1 MNIQDKYLK
10 AAVLGASDGIITTF
24 AVVAGVVG
32 AQLAVEIIIVLGIAN
47 MVADG
52 ISMALGDF
60 LGERSIAQRHDKQQ
74 TGIAKTSLVTFTAF
88 ITAGSLPL
96 LPYVVMLF
104 GFEMPANQQFI
115 MSIVATLFAMFF
127 VGSLRT
133 IVTKGKWWIN
143 GLEML
148 VVGSIAASVAYFLGA
163 LVESFIK

>member
-32 AQLAVEIIIVLGIAN
+32 AKLATEIIIVLGIAN

-60 LGERSIAQRHDKQQ
+60 LGERSIAQKNDEKQ
-74 TGIAKTSLVTFTAF
+74 TGVAKTSLVTFVAF
-88 ITAGSLPL
+88 IVAGSLPL
-96 LPYVVMLF
+96 LPYVAILF
-104 GFEMPANQQFI
+104 GLSILAEHQFL
-115 MSIVATLFAMFF
+115 MSVIATLSAMFF

-133 IVTKGKWWIN
+133 IVTKGVWWIN
-143 GLEML
+143 GFEML
-148 VVGSIAASVAYFLGA
+148 AVGSVAALVAYFLGA
-163 LVESFIK
+163 FVESFI

>member
-1 MNIQDKYLK
+1 MHIEDKYLK

-32 AQLAVEIIIVLGIAN
+32 AQLATEIIIVLGIAN

-60 LGERSIAQRHDKQQ
+60 LGERSIAQRNSEKQ
-74 TGIAKTSLVTFTAF
+74 TGIAKTSLVTFGAF
-88 ITAGSLPL
+88 IVSGSLPL
-96 LPYVVMLF
+96 LPYVVILF
-104 GFEMPANQQFI
+104 GFDLLAEHQFL
-115 MSIVATLFAMFF
+115 MSIIATLSAMFL

-148 VVGSIAASVAYFLGA
+148 IVGSIAASVAYYLGA
-163 LVESFIK
+163 FVEGFIK